1 MKYALSESL
10 EDYLL
15 GIFVVSK
22 QKKVVRLKDIA
33 KERQVKLPSV
43 VNALKELSEKGLISH
58 ERYSYVAFT
67 DKGLNEAKKLY
78 DRHKTVFK
86 FLHEILGATES
97 VAEKDAHRMEHD
109 LTASTLDR
117 LTKFAEFVE
126 IFPQMG
132 GFHFLEE
139 FKYFMKT
146 GKTPEIKYKE
156 GEVMNKTEEKPLSE
170 LKRGESGKIVRIK
183 KDIGA
188 LKGKLLG
195 MGAVPGTIVKV
206 KKVAPLGDPIDI
218 LILGYH
224 LSLRKD
230 EAENIIVKGI

>member
-1 MKYALSESL
+1 MEYALSESL

-22 QKKVVRLKDIA
+22 QNKVVRLKDIA

-58 ERYSYVAFT
+58 EKYSYVTFT

-86 FLHEILGATES
+86 FLHQILGVNEII
-97 VAEKDAHRMEHD
+97 AEKDAHKMEHD
-109 LTASTLDR
+109 LTSSTLGL
-117 LTKFAEFVE
+117 LTKFTEFME
-126 IFPQMG
+126 MSSKMGESRFPEQ
-132 GFHFLEE
+132 
-139 FKYFMKT
+139 FKYFMET
-146 GKTPEIKYKE
+146 GKFPEIKYKE
-156 GEVMNKTEEKPLSE
+156 GEVMKKIKEKPLSE
-170 LKRGESGKIVRIK
+170 LKKGEGGKIVRIK
-183 KDIGA
+183 SGIGS
-188 LKGKLLG
+188 LKSRLLD
-195 MGAVPGTIVKV
+195 MGAVPGTVVRI

-224 LSLRKD
+224 LSLRKE
-230 EAENIIVKGI
+230 EAEKIIVQEI